1 LFPEKGCEELIDQL
15 IGFGKEKHD
24 DLADAF
30 AMLVIKI
37 IVNKPKGGSAGIF
50 APLFDGL

>member
-1 LFPEKGCEELIDQL
+1 MSQLGCEELIEQL

-30 AMLVIKI
+30 TILVLRI
-37 IVNKPKGGSAGIF
+37 IENNPKGGSAGKF
-50 APLFDGL
+50 AHGFGGL